1 MKTSGRAAF
10 IVLLALLVILLVV
23 AANGPVTPKGPM
35 GPMAPV
41 TAAVTVAPIALSP
54 VPRRIVQTWKTLDL
68 GRLEPVARTWRTRN
82 PDFEYVLYD
91 DAACARTVAQLGP
104 RVEEAYGRIGPGAFK
119 ADLWRYCELYVAGGV
134 YVDIDTVCLSAID
147 DVIDPAATLAV
158 PIDLEPP
165 NLFNAFIA
173 VRPGHP
179 VMRACIDA
187 VVENVE
193 RGAQQTGLAFSGP
206 ALLGACVSRFLGI
219 SSFVPGLMA
228 PMAPFVTS
236 APRAPMAPAAPM
248 ATKEPTQFLKFDPVT
263 EIVSSADDKSLMQ
276 NKNGN
281 SGIYAAYEA
290 EAKRAAVVR
299 YEM

>member
-1 MKTSGRAAF
+1 MKTSGRTAF
-10 IVLLALLVILLVV
+10 IVLIALLVILLVV
-23 AANGPVTPKGPM
+23 AANGPMTPN
-35 GPMAPV
+35 GPMAPTV
-41 TAAVTVAPIALSP
+41 TMAPTATKVPIAP
-54 VPRRIVQTWKTLDL
+54 KVPRRIVQTWKTLDL

-206 ALLGACVSRFLGI
+206 SLLGACVSRFLGT

-236 APRAPMAPAAPM
+236 APTAPAAPAAPM
-248 ATKEPTQFLKFDPVT
+248 APKEPTQFLKFDPVT

>member
-1 MKTSGRAAF
+1 MKTQAA
-10 IVLLALLVILLVV
+10 ILLAAVLIGILLLV
-23 AANGPVTPKGPM
+23 AATVIPKGPTA
-35 GPMAPV
+35 PMAPM
-41 TAAVTVAPIALSP
+41 AAAGTVAPIAPAP

-68 GRLEPVARTWRTRN
+68 GRLEPVARTWRARN
-82 PDFEYVLYD
+82 PDFEYTLYD
-91 DAACARTVAQLGP
+91 DAACARTVARLGP

-119 ADLWRYCELYVAGGV
+119 ADLWRYCELYLAGGV
-134 YVDIDTVCLSAID
+134 YVDIDTVCLNAID
-147 DVIDPAATLAV
+147 DVLDPNATLAV

-179 VMRACIDA
+179 VMRACIYA

-206 ALLGACVSRFLGI
+206 ALLGACVSRFLGT
-219 SSFVPGLMA
+219 SSFVPGLALGLAA
-228 PMAPFVTS
+228 PLAPFGTS
-236 APRAPMAPAAPM
+236 APAAPM

>member
-1 MKTSGRAAF
+1 MKTSGRTAF
-10 IVLLALLVILLVV
+10 IVLIALLVILLVV
-23 AANGPVTPKGPM
+23 AANGLMTPN
-35 GPMAPV
+35 GPMAPTV
-41 TAAVTVAPIALSP
+41 TMAPTATKVP
-54 VPRRIVQTWKTLDL
+54 KVPRRIVQTWKTLDL

-206 ALLGACVSRFLGI
+206 ALLGACVSRFLGT
-219 SSFVPGLMA
+219 SSFEPGLMA

-236 APRAPMAPAAPM
+236 APMAPMAPMAPAAPM
-248 ATKEPTQFLKFDPVT
+248 APKEPTQFLKFDPVT
-263 EIVSSADDKSLMQ
+263 EIVSSADDNSLMQ